1 MVARWWRGG
10 GEQRMSL
17 RRPPLLASSGARSP
31 CVRERKRQRRNKP
44 VAWAA
49 GPRAPAAPVRSVCVV
64 PVATLAWLCGCGA
77 MPLIVTHVSLL
88 VDQYGAGSRARGA
101 WPAPHNNTDTRAC
114 TTEKRR
120 GGEEE
125 RGEGEYDT
133 TITLHDRVHENKRYR
148 KYNTTALRSYYTKP
162 NHTMRPRKAASLQ
175 QMVTAAVQMTSRS
188 R

>member
-1 MVARWWRGG
+1 MSGKGSGGISPWRGPLG
-10 GEQRMSL
+10 RVP
-17 RRPPLLASSGARSP
+17 RPLLFALFVWFPSQRSLG
-31 CVRERKRQRRNKP
+31 CV
-44 VAWAA
+44 A
-49 GPRAPAAPVRSVCVV
+49 
-64 PVATLAWLCGCGA
+64 A

-88 VDQYGAGSRARGA
+88 VDQYGAGSRVRGA

>member
-1 MVARWWRGG
+1 MEVWRRGG

-114 TTEKRR
+114 TTEKR
-120 GGEEE
+120 GGEGREEE
-125 RGEGEYDT
+125 RREYDT
-133 TITLHDRVHENKRYR
+133 TITRHNTLHENKREKIQSYR
-148 KYNTTALRSYYTKP
+148 AIVLHHTKP
-162 NHTMRPRKAASLQ
+162 NHETTQSSLT
-175 QMVTAAVQMTSRS
+175 TAYG
-188 R
+188 